1 MAEKVLEN
9 PCVSLLPR
17 TMTDQKLISG
27 EKFSFPSHG
36 QNNEEEPISAEIA
49 PCCSFSKVD
58 EKKAKEDS
66 VVLSIRDFSQYRHGE
81 SRALKEEPYTT
92 SKPKR
97 KAASDQSTYESH
109 FSPVTLKAVKG
120 QTLMNRAQQVTGTHE
135 HSSVKPYVDDDQQE
149 NFADD
154 VTDGVSTF
162 QFCPPEGIT
171 EEQDH
176 NKEQDRR
183 LQTSSQECHG
193 KEKVVNIERSPNQ
206 DGVKRMD
213 ISRNR
218 KERQSLAY
226 WKENDANNSFC
237 GEDVADNGNAKH
249 VVEVRGACGYQNKD
263 FQNADTPKESKDDS
277 RERGSTKKPIESLGL
292 KGGRRDEFSANNSSL
307 CAANIPCI
315 SESGHL
321 GIKSGFLA
329 RHSNDNS
336 MSCSVDETDYEGIL
350 DCTNFCQFPDC
361 AGCSTRDT
369 ATSSITAL
377 RSPAQSFLNFNSY
390 QPEQSLPLPY
400 NSKYSSPKNKEILSL
415 PPPPPPRRP
424 QFPSLP
430 YNVPQERHYVSQ
442 TDFDTG
448 AFQSRTWH
456 SVDPGASNS
465 STWFGGF
472 TTPENGTGLG
482 GQNTGIN
489 QREIRR
495 SAFPVHL
502 TSNTPDLIYEQAER
516 AMRQR
521 ERERMK
527 RETATARVS
536 TDGDRTTTQ
545 PSLPNSNAETTSDDD
560 SLAAL
565 ERRVAEAC
573 SMVERVLKEREE
585 KEKAIKERE
594 QRQREERAKRELQEQ
609 ESRARES
616 RETMQRNG
624 NGEGTSTGSEEEAPS
639 QRVALP
645 ENPQWLCEH
654 YQRLCRVKFPC
665 CGRFY
670 PCHRC
675 HNNSGECEN
684 DHCKAKEAFYIE
696 CSVCRHQQEVCKSL
710 SYFIVVF

>member
-1 MAEKVLEN
+1 MAEKVLET

-27 EKFSFPSHG
+27 GKFGFPSHG
-36 QNNEEEPISAEIA
+36 QNNEEEISAEIL
-49 PCCSFSKVD
+49 PCFSFSKVD
-58 EKKAKEDS
+58 EKKTKEDS
-66 VVLSIRDFSQYRHGE
+66 VVLSMRDFSQYRHDE
-81 SRALKEEPYTT
+81 SRDKEEPYTK

-97 KAASDQSTYESH
+97 NAASGQSTYESH
-109 FSPVTLKAVKG
+109 FSPVTLKALKG
-120 QTLMNRAQQVTGTHE
+120 QTPMNRAQQVISTHE
-135 HSSVKPYVDDDQQE
+135 DSSVKPCVKDDQQE
-149 NFADD
+149 NLADD
-154 VTDGVSTF
+154 VSDGVSTF
-162 QFCPPEGIT
+162 QLCPPEGIT

-176 NKEQDRR
+176 NKEQERK
-183 LQTSSQECHG
+183 LQTSNQECHG
-193 KEKVVNIERSPNQ
+193 NEKVVNIEMLTKQ
-206 DGVKRMD
+206 DGVERMG

-226 WKENDANNSFC
+226 RKENDPSSSFC
-237 GEDVADNGNAKH
+237 GEEDVVADNGDANH

-263 FQNADTPKESKDDS
+263 VQNADSPKESKDDGES
-277 RERGSTKKPIESLGL
+277 VSKKKHNVCLGL
-292 KGGRRDEFSANNSSL
+292 KGGRRDEFSSNYSSL
-307 CAANIPCI
+307 WSANIPFI
-315 SESGHL
+315 SESSL
-321 GIKSGFLA
+321 FGIKSGFLA

-336 MSCSVDETDYEGIL
+336 MSYSVDEADHEGML
-350 DCTNFCQFPDC
+350 NRTKFCQLPDC
-361 AGCSTRDT
+361 AECSTRDT

-390 QPEQSLPLPY
+390 QPEQSLSLPY
-400 NSKYSSPKNKEILSL
+400 NSKYSSPKNEEILSL

-430 YNVPQERHYVSQ
+430 YNVPQERHYVSE
-442 TDFDTG
+442 TNFDTG

-489 QREIRR
+489 QTEIRR

-502 TSNTPDLIYEQAER
+502 TSNTPDRIYEQAER
-516 AMRQR
+516 AMRKR
-521 ERERMK
+521 EKERMK

-536 TDGDRTTTQ
+536 TAGDSTTAQ

-624 NGEGTSTGSEEEAPS
+624 NGEGTSTGSEAEAPS

-675 HNNSGECEN
+675 HNNSGECEY